1 MRCSCLA
8 AAAVV
13 PGETRGSDVSGVRVV
28 KEARPAVVRSYI
40 MGSGEEALEALSG
53 TQRQQRRAEGL
64 LDAGGTRHGS
74 IIYSG
79 CAGGS
84 LAYLTRLTLPSSRPI
99 DYQYAGL
106 HARPPTPVLRPP
118 SGQGGLKR
126 SLGRRG
132 VSATR
137 ICNVTHCKLHSR
149 ASSIISVQGRRSV
162 CAAHPWSQS

>member
-1 MRCSCLA
+1 MPCSCRLLCRRWRQPLWCTTRRR
-8 AAAVV
+8 AVTY
-13 PGETRGSDVSGVRVV
+13 PEYDV

-40 MGSGEEALEALSG
+40 MESGEEAQEALSSTG
-53 TQRQQRRAEGL
+53 RQQRRAEGL
-64 LDAGGTRHGS
+64 LDTGGTRHGC

-99 DYQYAGL
+99 NYQYAGL

-137 ICNVTHCKLHSR
+137 F
-149 ASSIISVQGRRSV
+149 
-162 CAAHPWSQS
+162 CAAPGGRAM